1 MRMNRTEREQFI
13 IDNYQAGEDEM
24 IALFVEWCHNHDFDP
39 LKMYRE
45 AYAEQELPERLVEIN
60 KQRRDVGEIETALLL
75 EVLQMYGNDTL
86 AFVVSNYAEKI
97 EGK

>member
-45 AYAEQELPERLVEIN
+45 AYAEQELPEILVKIN
-60 KQRRDVGEIETALLL
+60 KQRRDVGEIESSLLL

-86 AFVVSNYAEKI
+86 AFVVANYAEKLD
-97 EGK
+97 EK